1 LLLLTKLKFLLAI
14 TNVIF
19 IEKIFYIFNILLPPV
34 MYNKIENFIGGLY
47 MRLIDAN
54 RFQKTLT
61 KACREPEYQHE
72 GEDWRSGICLAGCL
86 LDQEPTVDSYN
97 QRLEALYELAQK
109 IFDDFGT
116 RLQEVDNH
124 PGMYVISEAEITD
137 MKHKFLGGLKNEN

>member
-1 LLLLTKLKFLLAI
+1 
-14 TNVIF
+14 
-19 IEKIFYIFNILLPPV
+19 
-34 MYNKIENFIGGLY
+34 

-54 RFQKTLT
+54 KFQETLD
-61 KACREPEYQHE
+61 KVSREPDYQHE

-86 LDQEPTVDSYN
+86 LDQEPTADSYS

-116 RLQEVDNH
+116 RLLPVDGH

-137 MKHKFLGGLKNEN
+137 MKYKFLGGLKNAN

>member
-1 LLLLTKLKFLLAI
+1 
-14 TNVIF
+14 
-19 IEKIFYIFNILLPPV
+19 
-34 MYNKIENFIGGLY
+34 

-54 RFQKTLT
+54 KFQETLDKTWN
-61 KACREPEYQHE
+61 EPEYQHE

-116 RLQEVDNH
+116 RLQEVDNL

-137 MKHKFLGGLKNEN
+137 MKHKFLGGLKNED

>member
-1 LLLLTKLKFLLAI
+1 
-14 TNVIF
+14 
-19 IEKIFYIFNILLPPV
+19 
-34 MYNKIENFIGGLY
+34 

-54 RFQKTLT
+54 KFQETLT

-72 GEDWRSGICLAGCL
+72 DEDWRDGLSLAGCL
-86 LDQEPTVDSYN
+86 LDDEPTIDSYN
-97 QRLEALYELAQK
+97 QRLEALYDLAQK

-137 MKHKFLGGLKNEN
+137 MKHKFLGGLQNEN

>member
-1 LLLLTKLKFLLAI
+1 
-14 TNVIF
+14 
-19 IEKIFYIFNILLPPV
+19 

-54 RFQKTLT
+54 HFQETLDKTW
-61 KACREPEYQHE
+61 REPEYQYE
-72 GEDWRSGICLAGCL
+72 GEDWRSGVCLAGCL

-137 MKHKFLGGLKNEN
+137 MKYKFLGGLKNEN

>member
-1 LLLLTKLKFLLAI
+1 
-14 TNVIF
+14 
-19 IEKIFYIFNILLPPV
+19 
-34 MYNKIENFIGGLY
+34 

-54 RFQKTLT
+54 RFQETLDKTWG
-61 KACREPEYQHE
+61 EPEYQHE
-72 GEDWRSGICLAGCL
+72 GEDWRAGICLAGCL

-97 QRLEALYELAQK
+97 QRLEALYDLAQK